1 MNENKQITLKDRFL
15 FIIPSLIG
23 VLLFMIPVPSKDGV
37 TIPIA
42 ILSKALQDLLG
53 DHIQT
58 IMVGIIIVA
67 LLGTIIAKVL
77 KPGFIKNSPFF
88 TALFIFLPFGWWHEY

>member
-1 MNENKQITLKDRFL
+1 MNENKQITLKDRLL

-23 VLLFMIPVPSKDGV
+23 ILLFMIPVPSQDGV

-42 ILSKALQDLLG
+42 ILSNALQDLLG
-53 DHIQT
+53 DHIPT

-67 LLGTIIAKVL
+67 LIGTIIAKVL
-77 KPGFIKNSPFF
+77 NLDLLR
-88 TALFIFLPFGWWHEY
+88 THLFSQPYSIFLPFGWLHVY

>member
-23 VLLFMIPVPSKDGV
+23 ILLFMIPVPSKDGV

-42 ILSKALQDLLG
+42 ILSNALQDLLG
-53 DHIQT
+53 DQYSNNY
-58 IMVGIIIVA
+58 GS
-67 LLGTIIAKVL
+67 VL
-77 KPGFIKNSPFF
+77 S
-88 TALFIFLPFGWWHEY
+88 LWHFLVQL